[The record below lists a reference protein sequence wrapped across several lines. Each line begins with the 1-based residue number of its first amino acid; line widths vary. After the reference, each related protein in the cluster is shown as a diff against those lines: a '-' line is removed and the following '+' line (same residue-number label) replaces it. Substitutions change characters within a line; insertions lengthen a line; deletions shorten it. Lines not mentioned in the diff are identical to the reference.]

1 MFRLS
6 TAFPDEEG
14 RRSVGRDA
22 GRALDAEL
30 ATCGSR
36 PLGLVGGLGRLGWN
50 RTLFARCDPVS
61 VRRPCELDRRWARE
75 LEFPL
80 RCPFVVEDAVC
91 SSRREAIG
99 RDASASPFAFRY
111 PRNALFAFSM
121 SLAAR
126 IISSMV
132 ECSAVIDRFFIIGST
147 MLRGSSFMSFLF
159 VVYASG
165 R

>member
-6 TAFPDEEG
+6 TAFPDEGG
-14 RRSVGRDA
+14 RRSAGRDA

-80 RCPFVVEDAVC
+80 RLATWEGVVEA
-91 SSRREAIG
+91 SSRRVVFG
-99 RDASASPFAFRY
+99 RDVSDSPFALRY
-111 PRNALFAFSM
+111 PRNALLAFSM
-121 SLAAR
+121 SFAAW

-132 ECSAVIDRFFIIGST
+132 ECSAVMERFFIIGST
-147 MLRGSSFMSFLF
+147 ILIGSSFMSFLF